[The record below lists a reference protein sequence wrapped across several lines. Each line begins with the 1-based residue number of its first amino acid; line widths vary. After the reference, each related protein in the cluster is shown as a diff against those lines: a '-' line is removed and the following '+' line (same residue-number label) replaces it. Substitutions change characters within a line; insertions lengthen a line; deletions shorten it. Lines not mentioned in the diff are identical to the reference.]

1 MLHILYIC
9 EDIFNTWRACLT
21 RKNLAKITLMP
32 FLAPL
37 FLIMWLV
44 SYFGGRKAEA
54 MSRQHVVNISRK
66 TELETGLMAAL
77 AEDLEY
83 EVPLTPEHTP

>member
-9 EDIFNTWRACLT
+9 EDIFSTWRAYLT

-32 FLAPL
+32 ILAPL
-37 FLIMWLV
+37 FLITWLV

-54 MSRQHVVNISRK
+54 KSRQHVVNISRQNV
-66 TELETGLMAAL
+66 LETGLMAAL
-77 AEDLEY
+77 AEDFEY
-83 EVPLTPEHTP
+83 EVPLNPEHTP